1 MRLNVQRE
9 IDRGPATWRNR
20 AVRALFQLI
29 PLLLLAGSCRPAPYV
44 PSPLILWAW
53 ERPEDLRFAGA
64 SAEVAVQTGF
74 VELAGDGLQ
83 ARGRRFPLKSESP
96 PSTALVHVQIDH
108 ERPLEWTPLLRAR
121 TSAAILHYAAAI
133 PARRVQLDFE
143 VRASER
149 AVLLDVIE
157 DVRRG
162 LPRGTFLSMTA
173 LASWC
178 DTESWL
184 EKAPVD
190 EIVPMLFR
198 MTEGGESLKKRLAEG
213 GDFRNPRCRAALG
226 VSTDS
231 PIVRAPPGRRV
242 YLFNPR
248 SWRASDFRQ
257 AQRRVE
263 TWR

>member
-1 MRLNVQRE
+1 M
-9 IDRGPATWRNR
+9 
-20 AVRALFQLI
+20 RALPLLL
-29 PLLLLAGSCRPAPYV
+29 LLLLAGSCRPAPPV

-53 ERPEDLRFAGA
+53 ERPEDLRFAGTGQ
-64 SAEVAVQTGF
+64 EIAVQTGF

-83 ARGRRFPLKSESP
+83 TRGRQFPLKSAAA
-96 PSTALVHVQIDH
+96 PSIALIHVQIDH
-108 ERPLEWTPLLRAR
+108 ERPLSWTPLLRAR
-121 TSAAILHYAAAI
+121 TSAAILHYSAAI

-149 AVLLDVIE
+149 AVLLDVLA
-157 DVRRG
+157 DLRRG
-162 LPRGTFLSMTA
+162 LPRGTWLSMTA

-178 DTESWL
+178 DTEGWL
-184 EKAPVD
+184 ERAPVD

-198 MTEGGESLKKRLAEG
+198 MTQGGEALRKRLAAG

-226 VSTDS
+226 VATNS

-248 SWRASDFRQ
+248 SWTAADFDRA
-257 AQRRVE
+257 RRDVE
-263 TWR
+263 SWR

>member
-1 MRLNVQRE
+1 M
-9 IDRGPATWRNR
+9 
-20 AVRALFQLI
+20 RALLLLPF
-29 PLLLLAGSCRPAPYV
+29 LLLAGSCRPAPPV

-53 ERPEDLRFAGA
+53 ERPEDLRFAGGA
-64 SAEVAVQTGF
+64 AEIAVQTGF

-83 ARGRRFPLKSESP
+83 ARGRRFPLKSAMP

-108 ERPLEWTPLLRAR
+108 QRPLLWTTLLRAR

-149 AVLLDVIE
+149 AVLLDMLA
-157 DVRRG
+157 DLRRG
-162 LPRGTFLSMTA
+162 LPRETLLSMTA

-178 DTESWL
+178 DNEGWL
-184 EKAPVD
+184 ERAPVD

-198 MTEGGESLKKRLAEG
+198 MTAGGEALRKRLAAG

-226 VSTDS
+226 VAIDS
-231 PIVRAPPGRRV
+231 PIARAPPGRRV

-248 SWRASDFRQ
+248 SWTAADFEK
-257 AQRRVE
+257 ARRGVE
-263 TWR
+263 GWR